1 MAVSM
6 TGCGEGVASEGGS
19 TCRVELRGVNNKHF
33 KFSLRAREGFS
44 TLEPRIEAAIRGR
57 VRRGTVQVTLDVTGP
72 AAMPARRLDKTQLA
86 AYLDDLADFCAT
98 HDLPLPMSAD
108 PLLGLPGI
116 LVDEQADPATVDRNW
131 PLVARALEVAL
142 DRYDQMRRTEGA
154 TLAADMRSGCADI
167 AALAAGIR
175 ERVPEVVVAYR
186 DRLLERVGKLL
197 ADRTTTLSDADVAR
211 EVALVADRTDIAEEL
226 VRLQSHL
233 DQFDRL
239 LDEDSPGR
247 ALDFLAQELGR
258 EANTIASKS
267 LDVRIAHAVV
277 EIKTR
282 IERLREQAQ
291 NIE

>member
-33 KFSLRAREGFS
+33 KLSLRAREGFS

-98 HDLPLPMSAD
+98 HDLPLPISAD

-116 LVDEQADPATVDRNW
+116 LVDEQADPATVDRTW

>member
-33 KFSLRAREGFS
+33 KLSLRAREGFS

-98 HDLPLPMSAD
+98 HDLPLPISAD

-116 LVDEQADPATVDRNW
+116 LVDEQADPATADRTW

-226 VRLQSHL
+226 VRLQSHI

>member
-6 TGCGEGVASEGGS
+6 TGCGEGVASEADS

-33 KFSLRAREGFS
+33 KLSLRAREGFS

-98 HDLPLPMSAD
+98 HDLPLPMSAEA
-108 PLLGLPGI
+108 LLGLPGI
-116 LVDEQADPATVDRNW
+116 LLDEQADPATADRTW

-154 TLAADMRSGCADI
+154 TLAADMRSGCGDI
-167 AALAAGIR
+167 ATLAAGIR

-186 DRLLERVGKLL
+186 DRLLERVCKLL

-226 VRLQSHL
+226 VRLQSHI

>member
-33 KFSLRAREGFS
+33 KLSLRAREGFS

-72 AAMPARRLDKTQLA
+72 AAMPARRLDKTQLS

-98 HDLPLPMSAD
+98 HDLPLPMSAEA
-108 PLLGLPGI
+108 LLGLPGI
-116 LVDEQADPATVDRNW
+116 LLDEQADPATADRTW

-154 TLAADMRSGCADI
+154 TLAADMRSGCGEI
-167 AALAAGIR
+167 ATLAAGIR

-197 ADRTTTLSDADVAR
+197 ADRASTLSDADVAR

>member
-1 MAVSM
+1 
-6 TGCGEGVASEGGS
+6 
-19 TCRVELRGVNNKHF
+19 
-33 KFSLRAREGFS
+33 
-44 TLEPRIEAAIRGR
+44 
-57 VRRGTVQVTLDVTGP
+57 
-72 AAMPARRLDKTQLA
+72 
-86 AYLDDLADFCAT
+86 
-98 HDLPLPMSAD
+98 MSAD

-116 LVDEQADPATVDRNW
+116 LVDEQADPATADRTW

-167 AALAAGIR
+167 ATLAAGIR
-175 ERVPEVVVAYR
+175 DRVPEVVVAYR

-226 VRLQSHL
+226 VRLQSHI

>member
-33 KFSLRAREGFS
+33 KLSLRAREGFS

-57 VRRGTVQVTLDVTGP
+57 VRRGTVQVTLDVSGP

-116 LVDEQADPATVDRNW
+116 LLDEQADPATADRTW

-154 TLAADMRSGCADI
+154 TLAADMRSGCGDI
-167 AALAAGIR
+167 ATLAAGIR

-226 VRLQSHL
+226 VRLQSHI

>member
-33 KFSLRAREGFS
+33 KLSLRAREGFS

-116 LVDEQADPATVDRNW
+116 LVDEQADPATADRTW

-167 AALAAGIR
+167 ATLAAGIR

>member
-116 LVDEQADPATVDRNW
+116 LVDEQADPATVDRTW

>member
-33 KFSLRAREGFS
+33 KLSLRAREGFS

-116 LVDEQADPATVDRNW
+116 LLDEQADPATADRTW

-167 AALAAGIR
+167 ATLAAGIR
-175 ERVPEVVVAYR
+175 DRVPEVVVAYR

>member
-33 KFSLRAREGFS
+33 KLSLRAREGFS

-98 HDLPLPMSAD
+98 HDLPLPMSAEA
-108 PLLGLPGI
+108 LLGLPGI
-116 LVDEQADPATVDRNW
+116 LLDEQADPATADRTW

-154 TLAADMRSGCADI
+154 TLAADMRSGCGDI
-167 AALAAGIR
+167 ATLAAGIR

-186 DRLLERVGKLL
+186 DRLLERVCKLL

-226 VRLQSHL
+226 VRLQSHI

>member
-33 KFSLRAREGFS
+33 KLSLRAREGFS

-116 LVDEQADPATVDRNW
+116 LLDEQADPATADRTW

-154 TLAADMRSGCADI
+154 TLAADMRSGCGDI
-167 AALAAGIR
+167 ATLAAGIR

-226 VRLQSHL
+226 VRLQSHI

>member
-33 KFSLRAREGFS
+33 KLSLRAREGFS

-116 LVDEQADPATVDRNW
+116 LVDEQADPATADRTW

-167 AALAAGIR
+167 ATLAAGIR
-175 ERVPEVVVAYR
+175 DRVPEVVVAYR

-226 VRLQSHL
+226 VRLQSHI

>member
-33 KFSLRAREGFS
+33 KLSLRAREGFS

-116 LVDEQADPATVDRNW
+116 LVDEQADPATADRTW

-167 AALAAGIR
+167 ATLAAGIR

-226 VRLQSHL
+226 VRLQSHI

>member
-33 KFSLRAREGFS
+33 KLSLRAREGFS

-116 LVDEQADPATVDRNW
+116 LLDEQADPATADRTW

-154 TLAADMRSGCADI
+154 TLAADMRSGCGDI
-167 AALAAGIR
+167 ATMAAGIR

-226 VRLQSHL
+226 VRLQSHI

>member
-33 KFSLRAREGFS
+33 KLSLRAREGFS

-98 HDLPLPMSAD
+98 HDLSLPMSAD

-116 LVDEQADPATVDRNW
+116 LLDEQADPATADRTW

-154 TLAADMRSGCADI
+154 TLAADMRSGCGDI
-167 AALAAGIR
+167 ATLAAGIR

-226 VRLQSHL
+226 VRLQSHI

>member
-33 KFSLRAREGFS
+33 KLSLRAREGFS

-116 LVDEQADPATVDRNW
+116 LVDEQADPATADQTW

-167 AALAAGIR
+167 ATLAAGIR

>member
-1 MAVSM
+1 
-6 TGCGEGVASEGGS
+6 
-19 TCRVELRGVNNKHF
+19 
-33 KFSLRAREGFS
+33 
-44 TLEPRIEAAIRGR
+44 
-57 VRRGTVQVTLDVTGP
+57 
-72 AAMPARRLDKTQLA
+72 
-86 AYLDDLADFCAT
+86 
-98 HDLPLPMSAD
+98 
-108 PLLGLPGI
+108 
-116 LVDEQADPATVDRNW
+116 
-131 PLVARALEVAL
+131 
-142 DRYDQMRRTEGA
+142 
-154 TLAADMRSGCADI
+154 
-167 AALAAGIR
+167 
-175 ERVPEVVVAYR
+175 VPEVVVAYR